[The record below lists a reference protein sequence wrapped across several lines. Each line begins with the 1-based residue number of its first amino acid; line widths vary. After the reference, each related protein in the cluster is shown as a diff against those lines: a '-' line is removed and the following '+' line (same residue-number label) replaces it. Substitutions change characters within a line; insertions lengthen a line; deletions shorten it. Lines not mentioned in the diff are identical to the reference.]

1 MPFCPKCKYE
11 FVDGIKKCNEC
22 GCDLVDSLDDI
33 TNESDEEI
41 MDNENIIN
49 AELEDS
55 NLGETYESLEDGNVP
70 FDKEDEE
77 SRFRSSAKTY
87 QKLSDKYED
96 VKSSAYTLILV
107 GGVGLFVMILQW
119 INVIKFP
126 ISSQTKWLFNSVL
139 GGMFIIFL
147 AAGIVSFM
155 HAKKVKIEADIEDE
169 LINKI
174 NQFAKENITKEII
187 DKEVPQDDSVEIL
200 FFNRAEVI
208 KNILMHEFEDADE
221 ALIDELIENIYQSIY
236 EE

>member
-22 GCDLVDSLDDI
+22 GCDLVDNLDDI

-49 AELEDS
+49 AELENA
-55 NLGETYESLEDGNVP
+55 NLGETYESLEDGNVSV
-70 FDKEDEE
+70 DKEDEE
-77 SRFRSSAKTY
+77 SRFMSSAKTY

-155 HAKKVKIEADIEDE
+155 HA
-169 LINKI
+169 
-174 NQFAKENITKEII
+174 TKEII
-187 DKEVPQDDSVEIL
+187 DKEVPQDDHVEIL

>member
-49 AELEDS
+49 AELEDG

-77 SRFRSSAKTY
+77 NRFMSSAKTY

>member
-1 MPFCPKCKYE
+1 M
-11 FVDGIKKCNEC
+11 
-22 GCDLVDSLDDI
+22 
-33 TNESDEEI
+33 
-41 MDNENIIN
+41 
-49 AELEDS
+49 
-55 NLGETYESLEDGNVP
+55 
-70 FDKEDEE
+70 
-77 SRFRSSAKTY
+77 SSAKTY

-155 HAKKVKIEADIEDE
+155 HAKKVKIEADIEDK

-174 NQFAKENITKEII
+174 K
-187 DKEVPQDDSVEIL
+187 
-200 FFNRAEVI
+200 
-208 KNILMHEFEDADE
+208 
-221 ALIDELIENIYQSIY
+221 SICKRKHNKRNNW
-236 EE
+236 

>member
-187 DKEVPQDDSVEIL
+187 DKEIPQDDSVEIL

>member
-77 SRFRSSAKTY
+77 SRFMSSAKSY

>member
-22 GCDLVDSLDDI
+22 GCDLVD
-33 TNESDEEI
+33 N
-41 MDNENIIN
+41 
-49 AELEDS
+49 LEDLTNAS
-55 NLGETYESLEDGNVP
+55 IEETIDNDNNMNSEFEDNNLDETYDTLEGGNVSL
-70 FDKEDEE
+70 DKEDEE
-77 SRFRSSAKTY
+77 SRFTGSTKTY

-169 LINKI
+169 LIDKI
-174 NQFAKENITKEII
+174 NKFAKENITREII

>member
-49 AELEDS
+49 AELEDG
-55 NLGETYESLEDGNVP
+55 NLGETHESLEDGNVP

-77 SRFRSSAKTY
+77 SRFMSSAKTY

>member
-22 GCDLVDSLDDI
+22 GCDLVDNLDDI

-49 AELEDS
+49 AELENA
-55 NLGETYESLEDGNVP
+55 NLGETYESLEDGNVSV
-70 FDKEDEE
+70 DKEDEE
-77 SRFRSSAKTY
+77 SRFMSSAKTY

-147 AAGIVSFM
+147 AAGIC
-155 HAKKVKIEADIEDE
+155 
-169 LINKI
+169 
-174 NQFAKENITKEII
+174 II
-187 DKEVPQDDSVEIL
+187 Y
-200 FFNRAEVI
+200 AC
-208 KNILMHEFEDADE
+208 
-221 ALIDELIENIYQSIY
+221 
-236 EE
+236 

>member
-22 GCDLVDSLDDI
+22 GCDLVDNLDDI

-49 AELEDS
+49 AELENA
-55 NLGETYESLEDGNVP
+55 NLGETYESLEDGNVSV
-70 FDKEDEE
+70 DKEDEE
-77 SRFRSSAKTY
+77 SRFMSSAKTY

-139 GGMFIIFL
+139 GGMFI
-147 AAGIVSFM
+147 
-155 HAKKVKIEADIEDE
+155 HAKKVKIEADIEDK

-187 DKEVPQDDSVEIL
+187 DKEVPQDDHVEIL

>member
-22 GCDLVDSLDDI
+22 GCDLVDNLDDI

-49 AELEDS
+49 AELENA
-55 NLGETYESLEDGNVP
+55 NLGETYESLEDGNVSV
-70 FDKEDEE
+70 DKEDEE
-77 SRFRSSAKTY
+77 SRFMSSAKTY

-96 VKSSAYTLILV
+96 VNSSAYTLILV

-139 GGMFIIFL
+139 GGMFIYSL
-147 AAGIVSFM
+147 LPELYHLCM
-155 HAKKVKIEADIEDE
+155 LKKLK
-169 LINKI
+169 LRLTLRIN
-174 NQFAKENITKEII
+174 
-187 DKEVPQDDSVEIL
+187 L
-200 FFNRAEVI
+200 
-208 KNILMHEFEDADE
+208 
-221 ALIDELIENIYQSIY
+221 
-236 EE
+236 

>member
-49 AELEDS
+49 TELEDG

-77 SRFRSSAKTY
+77 NRFMSSAKTY

-208 KNILMHEFEDADE
+208 KSILMHEFEDADE

>member
-1 MPFCPKCKYE
+1 
-11 FVDGIKKCNEC
+11 
-22 GCDLVDSLDDI
+22 
-33 TNESDEEI
+33 

-49 AELEDS
+49 AELENA
-55 NLGETYESLEDGNVP
+55 NLGETYESLEDGNVSV
-70 FDKEDEE
+70 DKEDEE
-77 SRFRSSAKTY
+77 SRFMSSAKTY

-147 AAGIVSFM
+147 AAELYHLCM
-155 HAKKVKIEADIEDE
+155 LKVKIEADIEDK

-187 DKEVPQDDSVEIL
+187 DKEVPQDDPVEIL
-200 FFNRAEVI
+200 FSTVLR
-208 KNILMHEFEDADE
+208 
-221 ALIDELIENIYQSIY
+221 
-236 EE
+236 

>member
-1 MPFCPKCKYE
+1 M
-11 FVDGIKKCNEC
+11 
-22 GCDLVDSLDDI
+22 
-33 TNESDEEI
+33 
-41 MDNENIIN
+41 
-49 AELEDS
+49 
-55 NLGETYESLEDGNVP
+55 
-70 FDKEDEE
+70 
-77 SRFRSSAKTY
+77 SSAKTY

-155 HAKKVKIEADIEDE
+155 HAKKVKIEAEIEDK

-187 DKEVPQDDSVEIL
+187 DKEVPQDDPVEIL

>member
-169 LINKI
+169 LLNKI

>member
-55 NLGETYESLEDGNVP
+55 NLGETYESLEGGNVP

>member
-49 AELEDS
+49 AELEDG

-77 SRFRSSAKTY
+77 SRFMSSAKTY

>member
-22 GCDLVDSLDDI
+22 GCDLVDNLDDI
-33 TNESDEEI
+33 NEEKSENDNTINTENIDDNGSLAEGYETLEKTNE
-41 MDNENIIN
+41 
-49 AELEDS
+49 
-55 NLGETYESLEDGNVP
+55 T

-77 SRFRSSAKTY
+77 SRFMSSTKTY

-169 LINKI
+169 LINRI
-174 NQFAKENITKEII
+174 NKFAKENITKEII
-187 DKEVPQDDSVEIL
+187 DREVPQDDSVEIL

-221 ALIDELIENIYQSIY
+221 ALIDELIENIYQNIY
-236 EE
+236 E

>member
-1 MPFCPKCKYE
+1 MPLCPKCKYE

-22 GCDLVDSLDDI
+22 GCDLVDNLDDI

-49 AELEDS
+49 AELENA
-55 NLGETYESLEDGNVP
+55 NLGETYESLEDGNVSV
-70 FDKEDEE
+70 DKEDEE
-77 SRFRSSAKTY
+77 SRFMSSAKTY

-155 HAKKVKIEADIEDE
+155 HAKKVKIEADIEDK

>member
-22 GCDLVDSLDDI
+22 GCDLVDNLDDI

-49 AELEDS
+49 AELENA
-55 NLGETYESLEDGNVP
+55 NLGETYESLEDGNVSV
-70 FDKEDEE
+70 DKE
-77 SRFRSSAKTY
+77 
-87 QKLSDKYED
+87 YED

-155 HAKKVKIEADIEDE
+155 HAKKVKIEADIEDK

-187 DKEVPQDDSVEIL
+187 DKEVPQDDHVEIL

>member
-49 AELEDS
+49 AELEDG

-77 SRFRSSAKTY
+77 SRFMSYAKTY
-87 QKLSDKYED
+87 HKLSDKYED

-187 DKEVPQDDSVEIL
+187 DKEVPQDDPVEIL

>member
-22 GCDLVDSLDDI
+22 GCDLVDSLEDI